1 MALEIQT
8 IIDIILVTLAYCVS
22 VLVVPNIVFH
32 EMLHKKSLTHR
43 FIVCTVL
50 GNVYLVNIVFLIFL
64 LHLPCREHVY
74 DHSAFFPLDADQ
86 PSGNPTFLSDP
97 FYEYLTFF
105 SG

>member
-8 IIDIILVTLAYCVS
+8 IIDIVLVTLAYCVS

-32 EMLHKKSLTHR
+32 EMLREKSLTHR

-50 GNVYLVNIVFLIFL
+50 GNVYRLFDLFTAYSRKTFFI
-64 LHLPCREHVY
+64 PVY

-97 FYEYLTFF
+97 FYEYLTSF
-105 SG
+105 SW

>member
-32 EMLHKKSLTHR
+32 EMLREKSLTHR

-64 LHLPCREHVY
+64 LHIPGKLSLYLFTSFR
-74 DHSAFFPLDADQ
+74 
-86 PSGNPTFLSDP
+86 FLSFGRESTVRESDVS
-97 FYEYLTFF
+97 FRSFL
-105 SG
+105 

>member
-8 IIDIILVTLAYCVS
+8 IIDIVLVTLAYCVS

-32 EMLHKKSLTHR
+32 EMLREKSLTHR

-64 LHLPCREHVY
+64 LHIPGKLSLYLFTIIPL
-74 DHSAFFPLDADQ
+74 FFLWTADQ
-86 PSGNPTFLSDP
+86 PSGNPTFLSDS
-97 FYEYLTFF
+97 FL
-105 SG
+105 

>member
-8 IIDIILVTLAYCVS
+8 IIDIVLVTLAYCVS

-32 EMLHKKSLTHR
+32 EMLREKSLTHR

-64 LHLPCREHVY
+64 LHIPGKLSLYLFTIIPL
-74 DHSAFFPLDADQ
+74 FFLWTRINRPESDV
-86 PSGNPTFLSDP
+86 SFRSFL
-97 FYEYLTFF
+97 
-105 SG
+105 